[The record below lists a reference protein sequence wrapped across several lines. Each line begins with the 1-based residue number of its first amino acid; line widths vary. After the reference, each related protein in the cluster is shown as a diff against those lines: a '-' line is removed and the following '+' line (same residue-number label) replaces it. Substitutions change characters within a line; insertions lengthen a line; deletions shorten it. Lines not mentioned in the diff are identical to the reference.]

1 MSRRPTITVVLDGYS
16 SLVRGYGSR
25 DMVQA
30 VTGRPPTYSSVRK
43 GWSCQEDTARDVIA
57 VAEARNCDIV
67 ITGGRSPRSGSGR
80 GDLDQVV
87 GVESDQVVGDRLW

>member
-1 MSRRPTITVVLDGYS
+1 VSRRPTITVVLDGYS

-67 ITGGRSPRSGSGR
+67 ITGGRSPRPEPDQRPPHQPEQPDPGR
-80 GDLDQVV
+80 G
-87 GVESDQVVGDRLW
+87 LW